1 GRPVGKILG
10 AAGASRHRPHHAQ
23 VPVSG
28 PVWSAARA
36 ARRGRGGGG
45 ALSAALAAP
54 LPRNG
59 SPGHCTPPAGQRLAA
74 APPAAQVAQLYWLAV
89 RRARSL
95 DQACPAPRSGADGPP
110 ALRRNRE
117 LV

>member
-1 GRPVGKILG
+1 
-10 AAGASRHRPHHAQ
+10 
-23 VPVSG
+23 
-28 PVWSAARA
+28 
-36 ARRGRGGGG
+36 
-45 ALSAALAAP
+45 
-54 LPRNG
+54 
-59 SPGHCTPPAGQRLAA
+59 CTPPAGQRLAA

-117 LV
+117 LVLAAGGSRGGQPPQGGPPRSRVAGRLQGSLGEQPHHVRPWCPSPYRRRA